1 MNARIRYA
9 GRTIFRLVASV
20 GIGAV
25 ALSIICQD
33 ESQVTSAADNA
44 ERVAIEPAKPQRPVS
59 LRDRLI
65 VGLQAR
71 LKSEVAFVDLVVL
84 RVRLGQLPQRVV
96 DETFFWARDRAS
108 VPRSGRTR
116 RPIIYFQP
124 AMVARAKRLRVDL

>member
-1 MNARIRYA
+1 MRFA
-9 GRTIFRLVASV
+9 GRTIFRLVVPV

-25 ALSIICQD
+25 ALSIICLD
-33 ESQVTSAADNA
+33 DSRVTSAADDV
-44 ERVAIEPAKPQRPVS
+44 ERVPLEPAKPQRPVS

-71 LKSEVAFVDLVVL
+71 LKSEIAFVDLVVL

-124 AMVARAKRLRVDL
+124 AMVARAQRLRVTL